1 MFLGRVYE
9 VGLKNNNNKNV
20 DCTND
25 INEIQHDDE
34 FARRYLPQMTK
45 ERNKS
50 LIGKKGTYYILES
63 LYNLSIIIVSS
74 AIKNKKIIS
83 SSKKGVQRVRSREL
97 ENILV
102 ILVRYLRLIK
112 F

>member
-1 MFLGRVYE
+1 MLRSRRVYK
-9 VGLKNNNNKNV
+9 VGLKNNNNNKNV

-50 LIGKKGTYYILES
+50 LNGKNVHTTYS
-63 LYNLSIIIVSS
+63 NHCTT
-74 AIKNKKIIS
+74 
-83 SSKKGVQRVRSREL
+83 
-97 ENILV
+97 LV
-102 ILVRYLRLIK
+102 
-112 F
+112 